1 MKCAVIVVLYHYDQ
15 SHLDNIASYAPYFD
29 QVILVDNSDYPVN
42 IPIPEEYH
50 YISLGKNY
58 GIAYALNC
66 GIDYLKNTD
75 ISYVM
80 TMDQDSRFQN
90 NILDVYKEKLQEFPN
105 QDVILSPN
113 YVVSY
118 KREEKP
124 SKEFEEIY
132 WSAQSGCFFP
142 MAIFEH
148 VGLFR
153 DDFFIDVVDYEF
165 FVRARS
171 ENVKI
176 IKCNQATLL
185 HEPGEEREKKILSK
199 SIKFA
204 IHPPVR
210 IYYQAR
216 NLLWCAIHYKNY
228 HFFKV
233 YIKIFLK
240 IILLFD
246 HRMENIKAYH
256 KATKDALYNNLGEG
270 DLS

>member
-1 MKCAVIVVLYHYDQ
+1 MKCAVIVVLYNYNQ
-15 SHLDNIASYAPYFD
+15 SNLDNIASYAPFFD
-29 QVILVDNSDYPVN
+29 QVVVVDNSDTPVA
-42 IPIPEEYH
+42 IPIPDDYH
-50 YISLGKNY
+50 VISLGKNY

-75 ISYVM
+75 ISYVV

-90 NILDVYKEKLQEFPN
+90 NILDIYKEKLQQFPN

-118 KREEKP
+118 KREEKS
-124 SKEFEEIY
+124 SKELEEIY
-132 WSAQSGCFFP
+132 WSAQSGCLFP
-142 MAIFEH
+142 MEIFEQI
-148 VGLFR
+148 GLFR

-165 FVRARS
+165 FVRARL
-171 ENVKI
+171 ENIKI
-176 IKCNQATLL
+176 IKCNQAILL
-185 HEPGEEREKKILSK
+185 HKPGEEREKKLLSK

-204 IHPPVR
+204 IHPPIR

-228 HFFKV
+228 HFLKV
-233 YIKIFLK
+233 YLKIFLK

-246 HRMENIKAYH
+246 HRMQNIKAYH

-270 DLS
+270 DFS